1 METIT
6 LQNNA
11 YKYAVSGN
19 SLFDKLVKLYREN
32 SAAIICGLLSLNGST
47 NAYQL
52 YNILNK

>member
-47 NAYQL
+47 NAYPL
-52 YNILNK
+52 YRILNK